1 MLPHPPES
9 TVAAPV
15 PGIPMT
21 PVLVGAGLVIEV
33 VVALLVAVV
42 DVAAGTAVVGVALFL
57 LACEAASDDFLHIR
71 CSSRWPLDYIPGT
84 YVPLLDI

>member
-21 PVLVGAGLVIEV
+21 PVLVGNGLVIEV
-33 VVALLVAVV
+33 VVDLVV
-42 DVAAGTAVVGVALFL
+42 DVAGVGIVDGVALFL
-57 LACEAASDDFLHIR
+57 HACEAASDDFLHIR
-71 CSSRWPLDYIPGT
+71 YSSRWPLDYIPGT